1 MARYRTVDVRIWMDS
16 KFMKLSDNGK
26 LLFLYLL
33 TSQHTTPLGTLSI
46 TIPVLSAWLRKD
58 SETVSKGL
66 RELISNGMVM
76 VDEAGLIWVRNF
88 LKFNPPSNP
97 NCASGL
103 LKFFEEMPDC
113 GLVAKIAESVLEACK
128 TKGNQYVKAVEE
140 PINEVISKF
149 KNDEIPTENMDS
161 FGNRSETVSE
171 PFRNQEQEQEQ
182 EQEQK
187 KEKEKKEKSPSLQKP
202 EGVSD
207 ELFDEWKAHKKR
219 VSKSCTQRMV
229 NHLVAEAQKAGLTPS
244 RAMEIQLER
253 GWTGFEAAYVQKTQ
267 ETRSVP
273 VHKDT
278 SIKFDDDYYSKVD
291 PNNPWGI

>member
-1 MARYRTVDVRIWMDS
+1 MARYRTVDVRIWLDS

-58 SETVSKGL
+58 CETVSKGL
-66 RELISNGMVM
+66 GELVSNGMVV
-76 VDEAGLIWVRNF
+76 VDESGLIWVRNF
-88 LKFNPPSNP
+88 LRFNPPSNP

-113 GLVAKIAESVLEACK
+113 GLVAKIAKSVLDVCK
-128 TKGNQYVKAVEE
+128 TKGNQYVKVVEDQISAIISE
-140 PINEVISKF
+140 FENE
-149 KNDEIPTENMDS
+149 ENS
-161 FGNRSETVSE
+161 GESWLGLGNRSETVSK

-229 NHLVAEAQKAGLTPS
+229 NHLVAEAQKAGLTPA

-253 GWTGFEAAYVQKTQ
+253 GWTGFEAAYVSGTKANG
-267 ETRSVP
+267 SSF
-273 VHKDT
+273 HKPATDFN
-278 SIKFDDDYYSKVD
+278 SIDYSK
-291 PNNPWGI
+291 GINDDNSF

>member
-1 MARYRTVDVRIWMDS
+1 MARYRTVDVRIWMDG
-16 KFMKLSDNGK
+16 KFMNLSDNGK

-46 TIPVLSAWLRKD
+46 TIPVLSAWLQKD

-253 GWTGFEAAYVQKTQ
+253 GWTGFEAAYVSGTKANG
-267 ETRSVP
+267 SSF
-273 VHKDT
+273 HKPATDFN
-278 SIKFDDDYYSKVD
+278 SIDYSK
-291 PNNPWGI
+291 GINDDNSF